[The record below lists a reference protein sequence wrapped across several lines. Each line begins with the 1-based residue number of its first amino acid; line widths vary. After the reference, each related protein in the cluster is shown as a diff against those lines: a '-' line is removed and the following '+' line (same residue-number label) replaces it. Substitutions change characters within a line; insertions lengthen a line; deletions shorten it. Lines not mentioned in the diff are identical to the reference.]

1 MLQCLT
7 SNIDKAEL
15 ACQSFRC
22 ISKLIEFEHCMQP
35 RHAGSV
41 PVFREHGATY
51 RADACRPLVDAVKA
65 EKVKL
70 EALARGHYPGRRLP
84 SNALPGIKTLGSWD
98 AVVDQPWGLPWH
110 RNEGIEIG
118 FLETGIL
125 DFAVDDREYILR
137 PDDLSVTRPWQ
148 SHRIG
153 KPHMGP
159 NHLHWLIIDV
169 GVRRPNQEWKWPH
182 WLLLRAAELA
192 ELTEK
197 LRHNEDPVWQTSAEV
212 RHCFQSMARAIE
224 RDREGSHVSRIAVKI
239 NELLLLMLDLL
250 RSQHLRLDP
259 FLAGSRRTVQLFLD
273 DLVAHRDNL
282 AFAWTVEMMAADCG
296 LKSTQFVYYVRQLTN
311 MAPMHYL
318 NHRRLDLA
326 AKLLREAPSM
336 SVTEVAFACG
346 FSSSQYFAT
355 LFRRRFKASPKEFSY
370 AKFDAS

>member
-1 MLQCLT
+1 
-7 SNIDKAEL
+7 
-15 ACQSFRC
+15 
-22 ISKLIEFEHCMQP
+22 
-35 RHAGSV
+35 
-41 PVFREHGATY
+41 
-51 RADACRPLVDAVKA
+51 
-65 EKVKL
+65 
-70 EALARGHYPGRRLP
+70 HYPGRRLP
-84 SNALPGIKTLGSWD
+84 SNSLPGVKTLGSWD

-110 RNEGIEIG
+110 RNEGVEIG
-118 FLETGIL
+118 FLETGTL
-125 DFAVDDREYILR
+125 EFAVDDREYILR

-153 KPHMGP
+153 KPNMGP

-169 GVRRPNQEWKWPH
+169 GVRRPNQDWKWPH

-197 LRHNEDPVWQTSAEV
+197 LRHNEDPVWQTSADV

-224 RDREGSHVSRIAVKI
+224 QDRQGSHVSRMAVKI
-239 NELLLLMLDLL
+239 NELLLLILDLL

-318 NHRRLDLA
+318 NHRRLGLA
-326 AKLLREAPSM
+326 AELLREAPSK

-355 LFRRRFKASPKEFSY
+355 LFRRRFKASPKEFSC
-370 AKFDAS
+370 AKFDASGLIR